1 MRPLPNSGTS
11 REGRARFQSPH
22 LYPAPPSP
30 TPRQALDTLPGTE
43 QLLQV
48 GHHCPA
54 GGGQPCSGLPPSK
67 LSASWEPRTG
77 LATLAFICEPG
88 CHVPCPT
95 EWVQG
100 DPQPSGCGSIRCAPG
115 HC

>member
-11 REGRARFQSPH
+11 REGRARFRSPH
-22 LYPAPPSP
+22 LYPVPPSP

-54 GGGQPCSGLPPSK
+54 GGGQPCSGLLPS
-67 LSASWEPRTG
+67 
-77 LATLAFICEPG
+77 AFSQLRAQGWSGHTCL
-88 CHVPCPT
+88 HLWTRVPCPL
-95 EWVQG
+95 
-100 DPQPSGCGSIRCAPG
+100 P
-115 HC
+115 H